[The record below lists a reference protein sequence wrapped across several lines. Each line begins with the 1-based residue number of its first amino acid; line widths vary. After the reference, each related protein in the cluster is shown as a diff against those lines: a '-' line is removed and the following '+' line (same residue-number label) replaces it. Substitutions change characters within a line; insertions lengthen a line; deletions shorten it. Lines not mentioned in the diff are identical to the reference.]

1 MSLTVKKRRFL
12 QDGYLELKLSD
23 GRKLKLDPVGWNLNE
38 LEEGCELSNECFA
51 ALDNQSELLECRY
64 KAESLLLNRLHTT
77 YELRQKLFKKG
88 DYRKEFIFQV
98 LDELET
104 SGFLNDE
111 NFATLYATELIG
123 RGYGKRAI
131 SQRFYKKGLR
141 GESIKLILDEICSEN
156 SEVESALLRLAE
168 KKLKSL
174 SRESDEYKKRQ
185 KLFRYL
191 AGRGFDSSEINKV
204 LQQVLK

>member
-12 QDGYLELKLSD
+12 QDGHLELKLSD

-38 LEEGCELSNECFA
+38 LEEGCELSGDKFV

-88 DYRKEFIFQV
+88 DYRKEYIFQI
-98 LDELET
+98 LNELEQA
-104 SGFLNDE
+104 GFLNDE
-111 NFATLYATELIG
+111 NFAMLYANELIG

-141 GESIKLILDEICSEN
+141 GESIKQILDEICCEN

-191 AGRGFDSSEINKV
+191 VGRGFDSSEINKI